1 MRKILLLFRYK
12 GIGYKGIGVV
22 KVIGLFPYTSIP
34 YTSISQYLNNYK
46 KILYIFF
53 FVLLISCEKR
63 TDWPLKSENKNLII
77 VDGTITNGKKVHII
91 KLTFPVT
98 RLNETPQPVTG
109 AAVIIS
115 DEDSTYHLT
124 EQPANSG
131 IYKRKFAGYA
141 GRHYTLLINYNNNVY
156 SAKTTMPAGINFQPL
171 LYAKNKNNK
180 LYHITYVANVYNAQ
194 NFAMWEILLDWSN
207 VEGYQDQ
214 NPDSC
219 KARLL
224 YYTLPTIDVSQVFA
238 PELEKISFPVGTV
251 VNERRYS
258 LTKEHAEY
266 IRALLSETNW
276 QGGLFDS
283 AHGNLPTN
291 LSKGAAGF
299 FAACGVT
306 ALSITVTP

>member
-12 GIGYKGIGVV
+12 GMGYKGIGYRG
-22 KVIGLFPYTSIP
+22 IRHTNQMPLYLYTI
-34 YTSISQYLNNYK
+34 YL
-46 KILYIFF
+46 F

-63 TDWPLKSENKNLII
+63 ADWPLQSENKNLII
-77 VDGTITNGKKVHII
+77 VDGTITDETKVHTIR
-91 KLTFPVT
+91 LTFPVT
-98 RLNETPQPVTG
+98 QLNETPQPVTG
-109 AAVIIS
+109 ANVLIQV
-115 DEDSTYHLT
+115 EDSTYNLT

-131 IYKRKFAGYA
+131 IYKKKFAGYA
-141 GRHYTLLINYNNNVY
+141 GKQYTLKITYNNNVY
-156 SAKTTMPAGINFQPL
+156 SAKTTMLAGINIQQPL
-171 LYAKNKNNK
+171 LYAKNNNNN
-180 LYHITYVANVYNAQ
+180 LYHITWVANVYNAQ

-207 VEGYQDQ
+207 VAGYQNQ

-238 PELEKISFPVGTV
+238 PELEKISFPAGTIIT
-251 VNERRYS
+251 ERRYS
-258 LTKEHAEY
+258 LTKEHAEF

-283 AHGNLPTN
+283 AHANLPTN
-291 LSKGAAGF
+291 LSEGAAGF

-306 ALSITVTP
+306 TLSLTVTP